1 VCFRTPDYGLSKE
14 LVISIVL
21 ALAGSACHAAD
32 MDIRIDGP
40 IVDTRLP
47 SGSGM
52 GWHDGRYF
60 VVGDDSPYLFVLDR
74 KFAIRDRFLLKTY
87 PVGPSGRIAKD
98 LKPDYEAMATAH
110 WNGTVWSLIL
120 GSGSEVARQVGYLV
134 SIDGRFTSKARN
146 MGALYRD
153 FAALAGFKADE
164 LVNIEALAIA
174 NDTAYLFNRG
184 NAGRNLIFRVPLKE
198 LMSYMSG
205 ATGKIA
211 DIHLHEVLLPSLKGV
226 QAGLSGA
233 DFWPEIDSLVYSASV
248 EQTDNARDDGAVLGS
263 YLGLIALS
271 MLKDGAML
279 DLTRSA
285 QLITKAST
293 PVATKVESIVL
304 THTDHGSATGAFLS
318 DNDDGSS
325 GFFELKLT
333 LRSITRPQG
342 DQVTVPRPWMSVR

>member
-1 VCFRTPDYGLSKE
+1 MSKA

-21 ALAGSACHAAD
+21 ALAGSACHATD

-40 IVDTRLP
+40 IVNRKLP

-52 GWHDGRYF
+52 GWHSGQYF

-74 KFAIRDRFLLKTY
+74 KFSISDRFLLKDY
-87 PVGPSGRIAKD
+87 PVGPGGRIAKA
-98 LKPDYEAMATAH
+98 LKPDYEAMATVR

-120 GSGSEVARQVGYLV
+120 GSGSGKDRQVGYLV
-134 SIDGRFTSKARN
+134 SIDGRFTVHARD

-153 FAALAGFKADE
+153 FAVLAGFKADE

-174 NDTAYLFNRG
+174 NDTAYVFNRG
-184 NAGRNLIFRVPLKE
+184 NAGRNLLFRVPLKD

-205 ATGKIA
+205 ASGKIA
-211 DIHLHEVLLPSLKGV
+211 DIRLHEVRLPTLTGV

-248 EQTDNARDDGAVLGS
+248 EKTDNAHDDGAVLGS
-263 YLGLIALS
+263 YLGLIPLG
-271 MLKDGAML
+271 MLKDGATL

-285 QLITKAST
+285 QLITKASA

-304 THTDHGSATGAFLS
+304 THTDRGSATGALLS

-325 GFFELKLT
+325 GFFGLKLT
-333 LRSITRPQG
+333 LRPTTRPQS
-342 DQVTVPRPWMSVR
+342 DQVTGPQPGRSVR

>member
-1 VCFRTPDYGLSKE
+1 MSKE

-21 ALAGSACHAAD
+21 ALCGSACHAAD

-40 IVDTRLP
+40 IVNRTLP

-52 GWHDGRYF
+52 GWHRGQYF

-74 KFAIRDRFLLKTY
+74 KFAISDRFLLKPY
-87 PVGPSGRIAKD
+87 PVGPSGRIAKA
-98 LKPDYEAMATAH
+98 LKPDYEAMATVR

-120 GSGSEVARQVGYLV
+120 GSGSGIDRQVGYLV
-134 SIDGRFTSKARN
+134 SVDGRFTAHARD
-146 MGALYRD
+146 MAALYRD

-164 LVNIEALAIA
+164 LVNIEALTIA
-174 NDTAYLFNRG
+174 NNTAYLFNRG
-184 NAGRNLIFRVPLKE
+184 NAGRNLIFRVPLKG

-211 DIHLHEVLLPSLKGV
+211 DIQLHEVLLPSLKGV

-248 EQTDNARDDGAVLGS
+248 EKTDNAHDDGAVLGS
-263 YLGLIALS
+263 YLGLIPLS
-271 MLKDGAML
+271 MLKDGATL
-279 DLTRSA
+279 DLTGSA
-285 QLITKAST
+285 QLITKAKA
-293 PVATKVESIVL
+293 PLATKVESIVL
-304 THTDHGSATGAFLS
+304 THTDRASATGALLS

-333 LRSITRPQG
+333 LRPTTRPQS
-342 DQVTVPRPWMSVR
+342 DQVAGPQPGRSVR